1 MWLISLL
8 PDSMM
13 AWVVH
18 LITLAGLAGLGM
30 GYFLSHIPLV
40 SQYEKI
46 LKIAG
51 AIALVVGVYLQG
63 GVATE
68 QRWRDRVTELEA
80 RIKQAEEKSAVVNEV
95 VKTKVV
101 NKIKVVK
108 EREIVVQ
115 ERIKEVEKIIDAK
128 CEVPK
133 EAIDIL
139 NEAAKDPAEA
149 IK

>member
-13 AWVVH
+13 VWLVH
-18 LITLAGLAGLGM
+18 LITLAGLAALGISF
-30 GYFLSHIPLV
+30 FLSNIPWIG
-40 SQYEKI
+40 QYGKI

-51 AIALVVGVYLQG
+51 AIALVLGIYFEG

-68 QRWRDRVTELEA
+68 QRWRDRVTELET
-80 RIKQAEEKSAVVNEV
+80 KVKEAEEKSAVVNEV
-95 VKTKVV
+95 VKTKIV

-115 ERIKEVEKIIDAK
+115 EKIKEVEKLVDAK

>member
-13 AWVVH
+13 VWLVH
-18 LITLAGLAGLGM
+18 LITLAGLAALGISF
-30 GYFLSHIPLV
+30 FLSNSPLV
-40 SQYEKI
+40 GQYGKI

-51 AIALVVGVYLQG
+51 AIALVLGIYFEG

-68 QRWRDRVTELEA
+68 QKWRDRVTELEA
-80 RIKQAEEKSAVVNEV
+80 KVKEAEEKSAVVNEV
-95 VKTKVV
+95 VKTKIV
-101 NKIKVVK
+101 NKVKVVK

-115 ERIKEVEKIIDAK
+115 EKIKEVEKLVDAK

>member
-13 AWVVH
+13 VWLVH
-18 LITLAGLAGLGM
+18 LITLAGLAALGISF
-30 GYFLSHIPLV
+30 FLSNIPWIG
-40 SQYEKI
+40 QYGKI

-51 AIALVVGVYLQG
+51 AIALVLGIYFEG

-68 QRWRDRVTELEA
+68 QKWRDRVTELET
-80 RIKQAEEKSAVVNEV
+80 KVKEAEEKSAVVNEV
-95 VKTKVV
+95 VKTKIV

-115 ERIKEVEKIIDAK
+115 EKIKEVEKLVDAK